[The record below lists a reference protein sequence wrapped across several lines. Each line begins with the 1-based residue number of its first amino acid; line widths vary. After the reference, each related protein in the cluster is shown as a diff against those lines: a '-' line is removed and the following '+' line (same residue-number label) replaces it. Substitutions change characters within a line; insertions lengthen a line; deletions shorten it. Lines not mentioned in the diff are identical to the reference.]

1 LPESFTCIDPK
12 AEPLMSDQLAGQPC
26 QVRHIDRKFQD
37 VELDLLPG
45 SYGLVLVGYSLKP
58 FGQRDPVGDKLFAL
72 MHNAAI
78 SVIEYALNLE
88 RASSQIDVIMQQARL
103 DVLADIEFC
112 IADGVIERSAYN
124 QRRLLALKRAGEAGA

>member
-1 LPESFTCIDPK
+1 
-12 AEPLMSDQLAGQPC
+12 
-26 QVRHIDRKFQD
+26 
-37 VELDLLPG
+37 
-45 SYGLVLVGYSLKP
+45 
-58 FGQRDPVGDKLFAL
+58 VGDKLFAL

-124 QRRLLALKRAGEAGA
+124 QRRLLALKPAGEAGA